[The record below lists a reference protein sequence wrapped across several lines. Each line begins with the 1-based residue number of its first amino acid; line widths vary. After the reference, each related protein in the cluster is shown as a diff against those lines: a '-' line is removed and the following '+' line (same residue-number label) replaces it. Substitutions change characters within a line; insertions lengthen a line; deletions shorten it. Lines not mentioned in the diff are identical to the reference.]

1 MTRAIR
7 FRCKNH
13 SLNRIVGAAALGAA
27 ALLFA
32 CDVFCAAHEPAS
44 DDVVLERLP
53 PAFLAT
59 RNIPS
64 VAPSTNSTSR
74 PDLAEALATAKKYI
88 EVGQT
93 YSDPR
98 AYGYAQAAL
107 GSWWD
112 ANPAPA
118 SVLIMRARILQF
130 RHEFK
135 RSLAELEAA
144 LKNDQFQPDA
154 WLLLAS
160 IEQVQGNVAASRA
173 ACLKLIPMADPL
185 VGATCVA
192 STIGLTDRAKESVK
206 LLSDAL
212 SQTTATSP
220 QERTWAWTTLAEI
233 RARVSD
239 DKDVAAEDAFKSALA
254 IEPADVYAR
263 AAYADFLLDE
273 NRNADA
279 RQVLGD
285 ATQADALL
293 LRAAIAAKRENAP
306 DAPALEKN
314 LAERFAEA
322 RERGDQTHLR
332 EQARFTLE
340 IEGDVPRAL
349 DLAQRNFEIQREP
362 ADARI
367 LLEAALASHNP
378 NAAQAAIDWLKQT
391 AIDAPRLRQLA
402 ASATQGAAG

>member
-1 MTRAIR
+1 MLSH
-7 FRCKNH
+7 K
-13 SLNRIVGAAALGAA
+13 SAALGAA

-32 CDVFCAAHEPAS
+32 SVVFADAHRPAS
-44 DDVVLERLP
+44 DDTVLERLP

-59 RNIPS
+59 RSIPA
-64 VAPSTNSTSR
+64 VAITDATAR
-74 PDLAEALATAKKYI
+74 PDLTEALATARRYI

-112 ANPAPA
+112 ASPAPA
-118 SVLIMRARILQF
+118 PVLIMRARILQF

-135 RSLAELEAA
+135 QSLAQLEAA

-154 WLLLAS
+154 WLLFAS
-160 IEQVQGNVAASRA
+160 IEQVQGNIAASRA

-192 STIGLTDRAKESVK
+192 STTGLTDRAPEAAT
-206 LLSDAL
+206 LLSKAL
-212 SQTTATSP
+212 TETTATSP

-233 RARVSD
+233 QARLNDQQKS
-239 DKDVAAEDAFKSALA
+239 EDAFKQALT
-254 IEPADVYAR
+254 IEPNDVYAR
-263 AAYADFLLDE
+263 SAYADLLLDQ

-279 RQVLGD
+279 RRVLGD

-293 LRAAIAAKRENAP
+293 LRAAIAAQRDKNT
-306 DAPALEKN
+306 DAATLAKN
-314 LAERFAEA
+314 LSDRFAEA

-332 EQARFTLE
+332 EQARFALE
-340 IEGDVPRAL
+340 VEHDIPQAL
-349 DLAQRNFEIQREP
+349 DLAQRNFTIQREP

-367 LLEAALASHNP
+367 LLEASL
-378 NAAQAAIDWLKQT
+378 AAQDKAAAQPAIDWLKQT
-391 AIDAPRLRQLA
+391 TIDAPNLKQIA
-402 ASATQGAAG
+402 AKLSSSAAQ